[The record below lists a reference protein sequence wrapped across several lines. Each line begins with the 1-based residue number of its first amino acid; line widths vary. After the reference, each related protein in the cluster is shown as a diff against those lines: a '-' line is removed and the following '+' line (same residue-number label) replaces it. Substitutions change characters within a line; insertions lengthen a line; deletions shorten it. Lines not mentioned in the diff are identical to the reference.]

1 MERQRGPA
9 VDQKTGL
16 KMSRNSA
23 IDQLSEALKL
33 VLPADLGP
41 DIQKNIRAAIQG
53 ALDRAGVVTREE
65 LEVQEAV
72 LARTR
77 QKLEDLEQRMLA
89 LEKNPPQT

>member
-1 MERQRGPA
+1 
-9 VDQKTGL
+9 
-16 KMSRNSA
+16 MSSNGV
-23 IDQLSEALKL
+23 IDQLSEALKQ
-33 VLPADLGP
+33 VLPTDLGP

-77 QKLEDLEQRMLA
+77 QKLEELEQRMLA